1 MTKSYL
7 APIRVHSR
15 DHGLANTQTK
25 LPPTA
30 NPLPET
36 PKDWD
41 QLSGHPKAKL
51 AQFLRDGIEWSSSL
65 HARLLLKHTS
75 SFDTGGSWS
84 SFPSRLEPDPTALLE
99 LPCLPKTQREVFMT
113 FPRAPLTRYMG
124 S

>member
-1 MTKSYL
+1 MTKSSQ

-51 AQFLRDGIEWSSSL
+51 AQFFERWHRVVIVASCSP
-65 HARLLLKHTS
+65 
-75 SFDTGGSWS
+75 
-84 SFPSRLEPDPTALLE
+84 PSQTYLE
-99 LPCLPKTQREVFMT
+99 LRYGRELVFLPIQTGAGSNGS
-113 FPRAPLTRYMG
+113 PRIAISARDPAAR
-124 S
+124 SS